1 MFERTA
7 LPGGPRVVTVRLPA
21 ARSFSAVAYVR
32 AGSRMESRA
41 ESGMA
46 HFMEHLTFKGTASWP
61 STRAVSEAIEGSGG
75 TSNAATD
82 RESTSYWARVPSR
95 DAVLAMRM
103 LGELVTRPLLRE
115 DDVAHERTVVIEEIR
130 SYRDDSGEFVFN
142 LLDQAVFGDTPLG
155 WEIAGDE
162 ESVAG
167 LTASSLRGFWE
178 HWYRPSNVVVAA
190 AGDLEHEAICA
201 MVEEG
206 FGSDGVSAPTAPS
219 ATMSAPETVGIPDAA
234 AAPGSPEERRPS
246 WTPGD
251 GRFQPAPPLP
261 SAERFRIVNRPGSQA
276 HLALAVPALRRDDPD
291 QWTLELLDTVLGEGM
306 SSRLFLHL
314 REEAGLAYDV
324 HSFISDFADCGMLGI
339 YAGVDPHMLTR
350 ALEAILGELA
360 ELRDHRIPDD
370 ELGRAKA
377 YACGRLELRLEEG
390 RNLASWLGAQE
401 ALHERTLTPEEAI
414 EAIQAVDGEAIRSL
428 AGRLFRDEAL
438 SLAVIAPGRRGAGL
452 ERRMRLP

>member
-7 LPGGPRVVTVRLPA
+7 LPGGPRVITVRLPA

-95 DAVLAMRM
+95 DAPLAMRM

-115 DDVAHERTVVIEEIR
+115 DDVAHERAVVIEEIR
-130 SYRDDSGEFVFN
+130 SYRDDPGEFVFN
-142 LLDQAVFGDTPLG
+142 LLDMAVFGDTPLG

-178 HWYRPSNVVVAA
+178 RWYRPSNVVVAA
-190 AGDLEHEAICA
+190 AGDLDHDTICA

-206 FGSDGVSAPTAPS
+206 FGSDG
-219 ATMSAPETVGIPDAA
+219 APEAA
-234 AAPGSPEERRPS
+234 PRPGSPLDGRPA

-251 GRFQPAPPLP
+251 GRFLPAPPLP
-261 SAERFRIVNRPGSQA
+261 SPERFRIVNRPGSQA

-339 YAGVDPHMLTR
+339 YAGVDPHMLTQ
-350 ALEAILGELA
+350 ALEAILRELS
-360 ELRDHRIPDD
+360 ELRDRRIPDD
-370 ELGRAKA
+370 ELARAKA

-401 ALHERTLTPEEAI
+401 ALHERTLSPDEAI
-414 EAIQAVDGEAIRSL
+414 GAIQAVDADAIRSL

-438 SLAVIAPGRRGAGL
+438 SLAVILPGRRGTGL